1 MNSPSDRT
9 SPPVASA
16 DDAASFGRAPSSECA
31 PSLEKTPPAPTLEL
45 AATLFTLEQL
55 RAAVPDAV
63 QLALAGRSNVGKSSL
78 INALARR
85 RQLAK
90 ISATPGKTRSVNLFR
105 ALPDG
110 FYLTDLPGY
119 GYARRGKEERR
130 AWGTLIETYLRETK
144 RLRAVV
150 LLLDCRL
157 PPQAA
162 DRAMVDFA
170 RVHRLSLLPVLT
182 KADKCN
188 QRERS
193 ARQKEWAPMLGGA
206 SALPVSARTGLGLP
220 ALWALL
226 REAACSAPPE
236 MPSPEPP
243 SPAAR

>member
-1 MNSPSDRT
+1 MSIRPLLVNRARIHELPFRPDV
-9 SPPVASA
+9 PAVASA

-90 ISATPGKTRSVNLFR
+90 NQRHAGQDAFGQSVPG
-105 ALPDG
+105 AADG

-193 ARQKEWAPMLGGA
+193 ARQKEWGSHAGRGVG
-206 SALPVSARTGLGLP
+206 SAGVGPNRPG
-220 ALWALL
+220 
-226 REAACSAPPE
+226 
-236 MPSPEPP
+236 
-243 SPAAR
+243 AARSVGVAA